1 MFVALAAGL
10 LLAWAFGLA
19 GLRSSMWVDDR
30 ADRVM
35 KPNTRD

>member
-1 MFVALAAGL
+1 MFVALAVGL

-35 KPNTRD
+35 KPHTRA